1 MSEGRRGVG
10 FVTIAA
16 LVIAVAAGAAAGFV
30 YQRHDKA
37 LDNIASHLKDIRDGQ
52 KAAAADRKALG
63 QQHTKSAGVL
73 NKDIRGLWTAMRGI
87 QGDIRKFDDRLGKL
101 EEKSGGSAA
110 LEDLKKRL
118 KAMSTRTVLLQAR
131 VEALERRAGSRS
143 KTIIVPGGNGAGAGS
158 GNQPPA
164 NNPAGNQPPATT
176 PRGRQSASRPAAT
189 GRATQPPFWNGCIDS
204 LNKSARLAT
213 SAESVCDCIIGRI
226 RKSENVSA
234 KDRGTILGQRQFTTR
249 VRGVSAS
256 SQKVLEQSVVQCAL
270 RQFKK
275 KK

>member
-1 MSEGRRGVG
+1 MSEGRRGIG

-16 LVIAVAAGAAAGFV
+16 LVIAVAAGAAAGYVF
-30 YQRHDKA
+30 QRHDKA
-37 LDNIASHLKDIRDGQ
+37 LDNIASQLKEIRDGQ
-52 KAAAADRKALG
+52 NAAVADRKTLG
-63 QQHTKSAGVL
+63 QQHTNSVGVL
-73 NKDIRGLWTAMRGI
+73 NKDIRSLWKAMRGI
-87 QGDIRKFDDRLGKL
+87 QGDIRKVDDRLGKL
-101 EEKSGGSAA
+101 EDKSGSSAA
-110 LEDLKKRL
+110 LEDIRKRL

-143 KTIIVPGGNGAGAGS
+143 KTIIVPGG
-158 GNQPPA
+158 GNA
-164 NNPAGNQPPATT
+164 TGGNAPPATG
-176 PRGRQSASRPAAT
+176 PRTNQTAGRTGTTGSAATT
-189 GRATQPPFWNGCIDS
+189 GRANQPPFWNGCIDS

-226 RKSENVSA
+226 KNSENVSA

-270 RQFKK
+270 RQFKNK